1 MSSQIQRYGL
11 QWDAGSDDLQ
21 IEFAMIRQGGQWKG
35 RNGQTYGLGLFA
47 HYKRAMTLLW
57 PEDDWHRWADLAL
70 KEILANQI
78 TVLMGPG
85 DSNKTYSAAKFS
97 ILDYWIYPD
106 DTCTLVSS
114 TDVRGLELRV
124 WGTIKDLFN
133 RGKERYQYLDG
144 IVLESLHAITTDDIE
159 NETARVLKKGII
171 GIPCLAGGKF
181 VGLGKYVGI
190 KQKRVRLIADEAQ
203 LMGGSFLDA
212 ISNLMGNVDFK
223 CVIMGNPLD
232 PLDPLGRAAEPLDG
246 WEKMVEPEKTAVWKT
261 RFQNGVCVNFVGTDS
276 PNFDYPR
283 DQPPRYNYMISWR
296 KIDAVASFWGVDSLQ
311 YYSQCKGVLKA
322 GLLAHRVIT
331 RELCKAHGADLPVIW
346 SGTPR
351 TKIYAIDAAYKGEG
365 GDRCVGIPIEF
376 GEDIDGKQKMLVYP
390 YEIIPVSLRLEL
402 EAEDQIAHYVEKRCM
417 ELKISSTHVFYDST
431 GRGTLGS
438 AFARVFGKKPPVP
451 VEFGGR
457 ATQRPV
463 RHDLFVVEG
472 PPERP
477 IKRLKRCDEHYSK
490 FVTELW
496 FSVRYVI
503 ECDQMHGLQKD
514 VMDEGCIREYGLAAG
529 NKIELETKEDTKERM
544 GRSPDLFDAL
554 ATGVEGARRLGF
566 KIGRLGAVLIE
577 GSDGLKFLD
586 ELRRKQDKLLKSK
599 QLTHN

>member
-1 MSSQIQRYGL
+1 MG
-11 QWDAGSDDLQ
+11 
-21 IEFAMIRQGGQWKG
+21 K
-35 RNGQTYGLGLFA
+35 NGQVLGLGLFE
-47 HYKRAMTLLW
+47 HYKRAMMLLW

-97 ILDYWIYPD
+97 MLDYWVYPD
-106 DTCTLVSS
+106 TTCTLVSS

-133 RGKERYQYLDG
+133 RGRSRYPYLDG
-144 IVLESLHAITTDDIE
+144 IVLESLHAITTDDLE
-159 NETARVLKKGII
+159 DNEARVLKKGII

-190 KQKRVRLIADEAQ
+190 KQRRVRLIADEAQ
-203 LMGGSFLDA
+203 LMGATFLDA

-232 PLDPLGRAAEPLDG
+232 PLDPLGRAAEPLEG
-246 WEKMVEPEKTAVWKT
+246 WEKMIEPDKTCVWKT

-283 DQPPRYNYMISWR
+283 EEGIRYPYMISWR
-296 KIDAVASFWGVDSLQ
+296 KIDAVAAFWGIDSLQ

-331 RELCKAHGADLPVIW
+331 RELCRSHGAHTPVIW
-346 SGTPR
+346 AGSAR
-351 TKIYAIDAAYKGEG
+351 TKLYAIDAAYKGEG

-376 GEDIDGKQKMLVYP
+376 GEAIDGKQIILCHP
-390 YEIIPVSLRLEL
+390 YELIPVSLRLSA
-402 EAEDQIAHYVEKRCM
+402 EAEDQIAEYVFNRCGD
-417 ELKISSTHVFYDST
+417 LRIQPQHVFYDST

-438 AFARVFGKKPPVP
+438 AFARKFGKTPPVP
-451 VEFGGR
+451 VEFGGSP
-457 ATQRPV
+457 TKRPV
-463 RHDLFVVEG
+463 RHDLFVIEG
-472 PPERP
+472 TSDRPE
-477 IKRLKRCDEHYSK
+477 KRLKRCDEHYSK

-503 ECDQMHGLQKD
+503 ECDQMHGLQD
-514 VMDEGCIREYGLAAG
+514 EVMNEGCIREYGVTKG

-566 KIGRLGAVLIE
+566 KIQRLGAEIIE
-577 GSDGLKFLD
+577 SRDPMKFLD
-586 ELRRKQDKLLKSK
+586 DLRRKQDKLLKSK
-599 QLTHN
+599 RLTYN